1 MHPLLGAYASA
12 RLAAGDASAPERI
25 HRSAAEWLRAHAFP
39 LEATQHAAAAGD
51 HDLVAEILAEQHLAL
66 IRNGASRT
74 LLRWARTLPDARLAG
89 HPELAVAA
97 ATATMLLGGST
108 LEVRRFLALTDR
120 GGVGA
125 GRSERDAY
133 VETAACLVRA
143 ATLEGG
149 VDRAARDGRRA
160 VELARAG
167 SPGILTAALAAR
179 ARAAFFAGDAQE
191 ASTAALEALAH
202 PEIAQATPSLVVAHA
217 TCAFAA
223 LERGRLASARS
234 HAEKARAAVGQI
246 GSGRSW
252 LGANAAAALGVVHA
266 AEGNLAEAERE
277 LAVAEHFFRD
287 QVPTLH
293 HAWLLAL
300 LARVRIG
307 RGRLDEAGNLLRS
320 AQDSLDELGDAGI
333 VPALAEA
340 VEVEL
345 SAARDRVR
353 GGDVLELPTA
363 AELAVLRLLPT
374 ELTLREIG
382 ERLYVSAN
390 TVRSHTRAVYR
401 KLGVHTRA
409 DAVAKASALDLL
421 SEADS
426 PM

>member
-1 MHPLLGAYASA
+1 
-12 RLAAGDASAPERI
+12 
-25 HRSAAEWLRAHAFP
+25 
-39 LEATQHAAAAGD
+39 
-51 HDLVAEILAEQHLAL
+51 
-66 IRNGASRT
+66 
-74 LLRWARTLPDARLAG
+74 
-89 HPELAVAA
+89 
-97 ATATMLLGGST
+97 MLLGGST
-108 LEVRRFLALTDR
+108 MEMRRFLALTDR
-120 GGVGA
+120 GRGEA
-125 GRSERDAY
+125 RSERDAY
-133 VETAACLVRA
+133 VETAVCLVRA

-149 VDRAARDGRRA
+149 VDRAARDGHRA

-191 ASTAALEALAH
+191 ASITALEALAH
-202 PEIAQATPSLVVAHA
+202 PEITQATPSLVVAHA

-223 LERGRLASARS
+223 VQRGRLASAHG
-234 HAEKARAAVGQI
+234 HAEKARIAVGQI

-266 AEGNLAEAERE
+266 AEGNLAEADRE
-277 LAVAEHFFRD
+277 LGVAEHFFRD
-287 QVPTLH
+287 EVPTLH

-307 RGRLDEAGNLLRS
+307 RGRLDEAGDLLRF
-320 AQDSLDELGDAGI
+320 AQGSLDELGDAGI

-340 VEVEL
+340 VGVEL
-345 SAARDRVR
+345 GAARERVR

-363 AELAVLRLLPT
+363 AELAVLRLLTT
-374 ELTLREIG
+374 ELTAREIG
-382 ERLYVSAN
+382 EHLYVSAN

-401 KLGVHTRA
+401 KLGVHSRA